1 MIAGRATPDGT
12 ARFIQTRRAA
22 NGHWRQDL
30 GVTLSSVGMGTY
42 LGKWDDATDA
52 VVATAARRAIAKGV
66 NVIDSAI
73 NYRFQRA
80 ERSLGQALK
89 DGIAAG
95 EFSRD
100 QVLIC
105 TKGGYLSFEGQPPAD
120 PRAWFEGTFVDEGI
134 ATFDDLVDDS
144 HCMAPAY
151 LRHEVD
157 QSRKNLGV
165 ETIDVYY
172 VHNPEGQLPAVGEK
186 EFDRRLTAAFRELE
200 KCADEGKLAY
210 YGVATW
216 NGFRQI
222 QGQDRLSLDRVIGC
236 AREAG
241 GEKHRFRVV
250 QLPLNLGM
258 PEALL
263 VPTQE
268 LEGKSF
274 PFLTV
279 AKQLGITVF
288 TSVPLL
294 QGQLLGRLPEPVRAK
309 FPDLTTDAA
318 RAIQFAR
325 SAPGVTAPLVGM
337 KSPAHI
343 DENLAVVAVPPL
355 PADAF
360 GKLLRPGVV

>member
-1 MIAGRATPDGT
+1 MISGRSTAEGT
-12 ARFIQTRRAA
+12 LKFAQSHQAA

-30 GVTLSSVGMGTY
+30 GVTVSSVGLGTY
-42 LGKWDDATDA
+42 LGQWNDATDA
-52 VVATAARRAIAKGV
+52 VVAQAARRVIAKGV
-66 NVIDSAI
+66 NVLDSAI

-80 ERSLGQALK
+80 ERSLGQAMK

-100 QVLIC
+100 QILIC
-105 TKGGYLSFEGQPPAD
+105 TKGGYLSFEGQPAPD
-120 PRAWFEGTFVDEGI
+120 PSSWFEQTFVDEGI
-134 ATFDDLVDDS
+134 ATFDDLVDES

-151 LRHEVD
+151 LRHQVD
-157 QSRKNLGV
+157 QSRKNLGI

-200 KCADEGKLAY
+200 KCADEGKLAW

-222 QGQDRLSLDRVIGC
+222 QGEDRLSLERVIGC

-263 VPTQE
+263 VPSQE
-268 LEGKSF
+268 LEGKAV
-274 PFLTV
+274 PFLT
-279 AKQLGITVF
+279 AARNLGITVF

-294 QGQLLGRLPEPVRAK
+294 QGQLLGRLPEGVRSK
-309 FPDLTTDAA
+309 FPDLATDAA

-355 PADAF
+355 DSEAF
-360 GKLLRPGVV
+360 GKLLRPHGV

>member
-1 MIAGRATPDGT
+1 MIPGRATAEAT
-12 ARFIQTRRAA
+12 LKYAQAHRAA

-52 VVATAARRAIAKGV
+52 AVAQAARRVIAKGV
-66 NVIDSAI
+66 NVFDSAI

-80 ERSLGQALK
+80 ERSLGRALK
-89 DGIAAG
+89 DGIDAG

-100 QVLIC
+100 QVLLC

-120 PRAWFEGTFVDEGI
+120 PAAWFEGTFVDEGI
-134 ATFDDLVDDS
+134 ATFDDLVDES
-144 HCMAPAY
+144 HCMAPGY

-172 VHNPEGQLPAVGEK
+172 VHNPEGQLSSVGEK
-186 EFDRRLTAAFRELE
+186 EFHRRLTAAFAELE
-200 KCADEGKLAY
+200 KCAAEGKLVS

-216 NGFRQI
+216 NGFRQV
-222 QGQDRLSLDRVIGC
+222 QGEDRISLERVIAC

-241 GEKHRFRVV
+241 GEKHRFKVV
-250 QLPLNLGM
+250 QLPLNLAM

-268 LEGKSF
+268 LSGKAV
-274 PFLTV
+274 PFLT
-279 AKQLGITVF
+279 AARELNITVF

-294 QGQLLGRLPEPVRAK
+294 QGQLLGKLPEPVRAK
-309 FPDLTTDAA
+309 YPGLSTDAA

-343 DENLAVVAVPPL
+343 DENLAVIDVPPL
-355 PADAF
+355 ASDAF
-360 GKLLRPGVV
+360 GMLLRKG

>member
-1 MIAGRATPDGT
+1 VIPGRASPDGT
-12 ARFIQTRRAA
+12 LKFAQAHPAA

-30 GVTLSSVGMGTY
+30 GVTLGSVGMGTY

-52 VVATAARRAIAKGV
+52 VVAQAARRAMSKGV
-66 NVIDSAI
+66 NVLDCAI

-80 ERSLGQALK
+80 ERSLGRALK
-89 DGIAAG
+89 EGIAAG
-95 EFSRD
+95 EFTRD
-100 QVLIC
+100 QILIC
-105 TKGGYLSFEGQPPAD
+105 TKGGYLSFEGQPPPD
-120 PRAWFEGTFVDEGI
+120 PAAWFEQTFVENGI
-134 ATFDDLVDDS
+134 ATFDDLVDES

-172 VHNPEGQLPAVGEK
+172 VHNPEGQIPAVGEK
-186 EFDRRLTAAFRELE
+186 EFGRRLTAAFRELE
-200 KCADEGKLAY
+200 KCADEGKLVS

-222 QGQDRLSLDRVIGC
+222 QGVDKLSLERVLSC

-241 GEKHRFRVV
+241 GEKHRFNVV

-268 LEGKSF
+268 IGGKSF
-274 PFLTV
+274 PFLTASRQV
-279 AKQLGITVF
+279 GITVF

-294 QGQLLGRLPEPVRAK
+294 QGQLLGRLPDPVRGK
-309 FPDLTTDAA
+309 FPGLETDAA

-325 SAPGVTAPLVGM
+325 SAAGVTAPLVGM

-343 DENLAVVAVPPL
+343 DENSRRRSSPNS
-355 PADAF
+355 
-360 GKLLRPGVV
+360 

>member
-1 MIAGRATPDGT
+1 MIQGRATAEGT
-12 ARFIQTRRAA
+12 LKFAQSRPAA

-52 VVATAARRAIAKGV
+52 AVAQAARRVISKGV
-66 NVIDSAI
+66 NVLDSAI
-73 NYRFQRA
+73 NYRFQRG
-80 ERSLGQALK
+80 ERSLGRALR

-95 EFSRD
+95 EFTRD
-100 QVLIC
+100 QILVC

-134 ATFDDLVDDS
+134 ATFDELVDDS

-172 VHNPEGQLPAVGEK
+172 VHNPEGQLHDVGEK
-186 EFDRRLTAAFRELE
+186 EFDRRLTAAFAELE
-200 KCADEGKLAY
+200 KCADEGKLAS

-222 QGQDRLSLDRVIGC
+222 QGGDRLSLERVIGC

-241 GEKHRFRVV
+241 GEKHRFKVV

-268 LEGKSF
+268 IGGKAV
-274 PFLTV
+274 PFLT
-279 AKQLGITVF
+279 AARQLGVTVF

-309 FPDLTTDAA
+309 FTGLTTDAA

-355 PADAF
+355 NSDAF
-360 GKLLRPGVV
+360 GSLLRHG

>member
-1 MIAGRATPDGT
+1 MIPGRATADGT
-12 ARFIQTRRAA
+12 LRFAQSHPAA

-42 LGKWDDATDA
+42 LGQWDDATDA
-52 VVATAARRAIAKGV
+52 AVARAARRVIAKGV

-80 ERSLGQALK
+80 ERSIGRALK

-95 EFSRD
+95 EFTRD
-100 QVLIC
+100 QILLC

-120 PRAWFEGTFVDEGI
+120 AVAWFEGTFVDEGI
-134 ATFDDLVDDS
+134 ATFDDLVDES

-151 LRHEVD
+151 LRHQVD

-165 ETIDVYY
+165 ETLDVYY
-172 VHNPEGQLPAVGEK
+172 VHNPEGQLPAVGEQ
-186 EFDRRLTAAFRELE
+186 EFDRRLTAAFSELE
-200 KCADEGKLAY
+200 KCANEGKLAA

-216 NGFRQI
+216 NGFRQM
-222 QGQDRLSLDRVIGC
+222 QGDDRLSLERVIAC

-241 GEKHRFRVV
+241 GAKHRFKVV

-268 LEGKSF
+268 VEGKAT
-274 PFLTV
+274 PFLG
-279 AKQLGITVF
+279 AARQLGISVF

-294 QGQLLGRLPEPVRAK
+294 QGQLLGRLPDPVRAK
-309 FPDLTTDAA
+309 FPGLATDAA

-337 KSPAHI
+337 KSEAHI
-343 DENLAVVAVPPL
+343 EENLAVVQSSPL
-355 PADAF
+355 DSASF
-360 GKLLRPGVV
+360 GTLLRHG

>member
-1 MIAGRATPDGT
+1 MISGRATPQGT
-12 ARFIQTRRAA
+12 AKFSQSKPAA

-52 VVATAARRAIAKGV
+52 AVAQAARRVIGKGV
-66 NVIDSAI
+66 NVLDSAI
-73 NYRFQRA
+73 NYRFQRG
-80 ERSLGQALK
+80 ERSLGRALQ

-95 EFSRD
+95 EFARD
-100 QVLIC
+100 QILIC

-120 PRAWFEGTFVDEGI
+120 ARVWFEQTFVDEGI

-200 KCADEGKLAY
+200 KCADEGKLAS

-222 QGQDRLSLDRVIGC
+222 QGADRLSLERVIAC

-268 LEGKSF
+268 FGGKAV
-274 PFLTV
+274 PFLTA
-279 AKQLGITVF
+279 AKQLGVTVF

-294 QGQLLGRLPEPVRAK
+294 QGQLLGRLPAPVREK
-309 FPDLTTDAA
+309 FPGLTTDAA

-337 KSPAHI
+337 KTAAHI

-355 PADAF
+355 SSGEF
-360 GKLLRPGVV
+360 GLLMRHP